1 MHITWHGYSCF
12 KIQESLGGQ
21 DVTIVT
27 DPFATEGDVKAPK
40 FSADVVTVSHDHPR
54 HNNVDAVGGEPF
66 VISGPGEYEIKDV
79 LVTGVSTYH
88 DEVDGKKMGRNTLYF
103 FTIGGIHLAHLG
115 DLKHPLE
122 GKHLED
128 PHPIDILF
136 LPVGGGDVLNAK
148 QAANIVGQLE
158 PRVVIPMH
166 YKSGKIGKDFDGVDA
181 FLKAMGV
188 TSESMAKF
196 KVTDKTLP
204 QEETIFVTLEPQ

>member
-1 MHITWHGYSCF
+1 MNITWHGYSCF
-12 KIQESLGGQ
+12 KIQDSLGGQ
-21 DVTIVT
+21 DVTLVT
-27 DPFATEGDVKAPK
+27 DPFTAEGDAKAPK
-40 FSADVVTVSHDHPR
+40 FTADVVTVSHDHPR
-54 HNNVDAVGGEPF
+54 HNNVAAVGGEPF

-79 LVTGVSTYH
+79 LITGVPTFH
-88 DEVDGKKMGRNTLYF
+88 DEVGGKKMGRNTITF
-103 FTIGGIHLAHLG
+103 ITIGGVHLAHLG

-128 PHPIDILF
+128 PMPIDVLF

-148 QAANIVGQLE
+148 QAAEIVGQLE

-166 YKSGKIGKDFDGVDA
+166 YRSGKIGAGLDGADK

-188 TSESMAKF
+188 TAESMPKY